1 MAQSKVCT
9 PLCSGCLQ
17 SETLL
22 LGRKFLFYLQFGLFP
37 SWRDKLQSKA
47 TESEPTQ
54 PSGES
59 FEAARAMGSGA
70 VQLAAGGA
78 RGLPSS
84 SASASLGLSPSQIW
98 SACSFLMTVSLP
110 RHLLSCSRRLER
122 HKGRVHH
129 VLGVCAA
136 IQFLPCVPCSASS
149 PQGPGPSS
157 FQRQKASGRSVG
169 VPKGGFPSRLLL
181 ALALGS
187 GCPDVS
193 VSRPLDLP

>member
-1 MAQSKVCT
+1 
-9 PLCSGCLQ
+9 
-17 SETLL
+17 
-22 LGRKFLFYLQFGLFP
+22 
-37 SWRDKLQSKA
+37 
-47 TESEPTQ
+47 
-54 PSGES
+54 
-59 FEAARAMGSGA
+59 MGSGA

-110 RHLLSCSRRLER
+110 RLLLSCSRGRLER
-122 HKGRVHH
+122 HEGHVHH

-136 IQFLPCVPCSASS
+136 TQFLHCVPCSASS
-149 PQGPGPSS
+149 PQGLGLSS
-157 FQRQKASGRSVG
+157 FQRQEKASGRSVG